1 MVSSQLPSP
10 LQAVIVHP
18 MVWRDDRVF
27 EDFAD
32 LLRKRLEFGT
42 YGSEDSVRYM
52 LFAALVRHGVQ
63 PERVVMEFPHPGMD
77 KKKIDT
83 VVVGDDGK
91 PVLAVEFKYHRRSLS
106 GRNKPRTL
114 AAGSLFKDI
123 SRLAVLE
130 WPADRYFIYLSDDE
144 MALYLRSPGVGLGD
158 VLDLPVGS
166 ELELTADTFASHP
179 PTFFRRVGVWPGHIA
194 IRTVAARD
202 LPFKHLV
209 RVYEVGRV
217 RQAASRSPAASSPK

>member
-1 MVSSQLPSP
+1 
-10 LQAVIVHP
+10 

-27 EDFAD
+27 KDFVD
-32 LLRKRLEFGT
+32 LLRRRLEFGT

-52 LFAALVRHGVQ
+52 LFAALVQHGVQ

-91 PVLAVEFKYHRRSLS
+91 PILAVEFKYHRRSLS

-114 AAGSLFKDI
+114 ASGSLFKDM

-144 MALYLRSPGVGLGD
+144 MALYLRSPSVGLGD
-158 VLDLPVGS
+158 ILDLPVGS
-166 ELELTADTFASHP
+166 ELELTPDTFANRP
-179 PTFFRRVGVWPGHIA
+179 PTFFRRVGVWPGRIA
-194 IRTVAARD
+194 IRSVAAQD

-217 RQAASRSPAASSPK
+217 RPAGGRKRAAGAAP

>member
-1 MVSSQLPSP
+1 
-10 LQAVIVHP
+10 
-18 MVWRDDRVF
+18 MVWRDDKVF

-32 LLRKRLEFGT
+32 LLRKRLELGT

-52 LFAALVRHGVQ
+52 LFAALVQHGVQ

-91 PVLAVEFKYHRRSLS
+91 PALAVEFKYHRRSLS
-106 GRNKPRTL
+106 GGNKPRTL
-114 AAGSLFKDI
+114 AAGALFKDM

-130 WPADRYFIYLSDDE
+130 WSADRYFIYLSDDE
-144 MALYLRSPGVGLGD
+144 MALYLRSPRVGLGD

-166 ELELTADTFASHP
+166 ELELTPEKFASHP
-179 PTFFRRVGVWPGHIA
+179 PTFFRRVGVWPGRIA
-194 IRTVAARD
+194 IRSVVARD
-202 LPFKHLV
+202 LPLKHLV
-209 RVYEVGRV
+209 RVYEVGPV
-217 RQAASRSPAASSPK
+217 LPAAGRTPASADS